1 MKVSGS
7 VSLKGVSDSDT
18 RQVTV
23 FSLLTLNHCLLDR
36 NSLVSVPKSAFEF
49 CGGLQNGG
57 MVLRRNLKASRE
69 ARTESELV

>member
-18 RQVTV
+18 RQVTI

-49 CGGLQNGG
+49 CGGYK
-57 MVLRRNLKASRE
+57 ME
-69 ARTESELV
+69 AWF